1 MIDSANL
8 RSLLASR
15 REGYSLE
22 RPFYT
27 DPAFHD
33 LDIDAVF
40 SNEWL
45 FACNVAEIAREGD
58 YITLDIGDTSVVVLR
73 GKHGEVGAF
82 FNTCRHRGSLI
93 CTEASG
99 HAKRLV
105 CPYHQWVYEL
115 DGTLKSA
122 RQMPADFDRGEH
134 GLRPVHVEVICGMVY
149 ICIADT
155 PPDIARFRAAVTPY
169 IAPHHPERTKVAFS
183 MTIVEDAN
191 WKLVIENNR
200 ECYHCIGSHPE
211 LLATLI
217 EFALPDDPRAN
228 RDFQLLMEEKTAL
241 WDSLG
246 LPHQPADGGTEF
258 RCIRL
263 PFHRGAVS
271 FTSDGRPAC
280 NKLLGDFTERDLGSV
295 RMFRVPNN
303 WNHFLSDHIIHFRVL
318 PLSATQTALKTTWLV
333 HEDAVEGVD
342 YDLDTLIEVWR
353 ATNAQD
359 ATLVAHNQ
367 RGVNSKAY
375 TPGPY
380 APSEFMLTNFTNW
393 YAHKLGEHVAR
404 IDHLAG
410 REKTIRLAVA
420 QA

>member
-1 MIDSANL
+1 VIDFSHVD
-8 RSLLASR
+8 SLLEAR
-15 REGYSLE
+15 REGYSLAGD
-22 RPFYT
+22 FYT
-27 DPAFHD
+27 DPAMHE
-33 LDIDAVF
+33 LDIEAVF

-45 FACNVAEIAREGD
+45 FACNVAEIPREGD
-58 YITLDIGDTSVVVLR
+58 YVTLDIGKTSVVVLR
-73 GKHGEVGAF
+73 GKGGEVGAF

-93 CTEASG
+93 CTKPAG

-115 DGTLKSA
+115 DGSLLSA
-122 RQMPADFDRGEH
+122 RQMPAGFDRCAH
-134 GLRPVHVEVICGMVY
+134 GLRAVHVEVICGMVY

-155 PPDIARFRAAVTPY
+155 PPDISRFKAAVTPY
-169 IAPHHPERTKVAFS
+169 IAPHRPDRTKVAYS
-183 MTIVEDAN
+183 MTIVEEAN

-200 ECYHCIGSHPE
+200 ECYHCVGSHPE

-228 RDFQLLMEEKTAL
+228 RDFQLLMQEKTAL
-241 WDSLG
+241 WDQHA
-246 LPHQPADGGTEF
+246 LPHVPVDGGTEF

-280 NKLLGDFTERDLGSV
+280 KKLLGDLTEPDIGSV

-342 YDLDTLIEVWR
+342 YDVQTLTQVWR
-353 ATNAQD
+353 ATNDQD

-367 RGVNSKAY
+367 RGVSSKAY
-375 TPGPY
+375 APGPY
-380 APSEFMLTNFTNW
+380 APSEFMLNNFTNW
-393 YAHKLGEHVAR
+393 YAGKLADYVRGAQSRKRVVP
-404 IDHLAG
+404 LA
-410 REKTIRLAVA
+410 LA
-420 QA
+420 QG